1 MPDSAEKTIEEKS
14 RRRRRRRSTEEV
26 EAEDVEEM
34 DDDDDEERGLSVAK
48 GRATPGRRGR
58 ETVARPNIVVRF
70 FRGIGEYFG
79 GVRDELRKVTWP
91 TREELTRLTI
101 IVIIVTIAASVVLGV
116 ISFLFTEL
124 FILGFDN
131 EIVFAI
137 MFAVM
142 IGGYAAYV
150 RMNSRGRNVS
160 RY

>member
-1 MPDSAEKTIEEKS
+1 
-14 RRRRRRRSTEEV
+14 
-26 EAEDVEEM
+26 M
-34 DDDDDEERGLSVAK
+34 DDDGDEERGLSEVK
-48 GRATPGRRGR
+48 GRATPGRRVR
-58 ETVARPNIVVRF
+58 ETTARPNFAVRF
-70 FRGIGEYFG
+70 IRAIGDYLG

-101 IVIIVTIAASVVLGV
+101 IVLIVTIASSIVLGL
-116 ISFLFTEL
+116 ISFMFTEL

-131 EIVFAI
+131 EIVFAL

-142 IGGYAAYV
+142 IGGYVAYT